1 MGVDYVANEGQEDG
15 SRTADSVLIRCTLSK
30 IVFPEICP
38 VCLEEPEDLVAIT
51 ILERPLGEKGDDRTY
66 STLKRGTSKTD
77 IALEAAR
84 GAATLWVPT
93 CLRHGSGS
101 VRSDRM
107 RLIPV
112 IGFFVLFYPILYFV
126 LAVRSSG
133 SLVDMGGLAS
143 SVTLLFIIFL
153 YGYFPR
159 ALERYMKVIELEF
172 SKDRIYLKVKD
183 PNYLQQFMSLNEM
196 HCDIID
202 SIDITT

>member
-1 MGVDYVANEGQEDG
+1 MANEGQEDG

>member
-1 MGVDYVANEGQEDG
+1 VDYVVNDGQGDG
-15 SRTADSVLIRCTLSK
+15 HSKDDSVLIRCTLSK

-38 VCLEEPEDLVAIT
+38 VCLKEPEDLVAIT

-101 VRSDRM
+101 VRSDRI

-112 IGFFVLFYPILYFV
+112 VGFFILFYPILYFV

-133 SLVDMGGLAS
+133 LLVDIVGLTA
-143 SVTLLFIIFL
+143 SVTLLFIAFL

-159 ALERYMKVIELEF
+159 ALERYMKVIELES

-183 PNYLQQFMSLNEM
+183 PKYLQQFMSLNEM

-202 SIDITT
+202 SIDIST

>member
-1 MGVDYVANEGQEDG
+1 MRVECMANEGQEDG

-30 IVFPEICP
+30 ITFPEICP

-51 ILERPLGEKGDDRTY
+51 VLERPLGEKGDDRTY

-84 GAATLWVPT
+84 GAATLWVPA

-107 RLIPV
+107 RLISV

-133 SLVDMGGLAS
+133 SLIDMVGLVS
-143 SVTLLFIIFL
+143 FVTLLFCLFL

-159 ALERYMKVIELEF
+159 ALERYMKVIELEY
-172 SKDRIYLKVKD
+172 SRDRIYLKIKD
-183 PNYLQQFMSLNEM
+183 PNYLQQFISLNEM
-196 HCDIID
+196 HCDIE
-202 SIDITT
+202 TH